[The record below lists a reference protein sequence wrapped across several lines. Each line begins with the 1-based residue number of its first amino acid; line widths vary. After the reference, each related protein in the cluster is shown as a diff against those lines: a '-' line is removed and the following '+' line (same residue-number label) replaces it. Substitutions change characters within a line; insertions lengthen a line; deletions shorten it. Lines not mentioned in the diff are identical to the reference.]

1 MTHAPPEVMRAHFP
15 GQPGSVRAA
24 RHLLRSHVATILS
37 AEDVDTAML
46 LVSEVVTNAVVHAG
60 TPVEVVVC
68 LQGGATLRVEVADGS
83 VQRPTIRHD
92 AMMAS
97 TGRGLHLLDALAHR
111 WGVTVRATGKT
122 VWFELSGD
130 EDWAEESVMKS
141 SLKPAKFSGMV
152 WIDGVQVPVNLDAA
166 SWDEAIAL
174 LNNQYGHDSAF
185 VLRTED
191 ATMQPG

>member
-1 MTHAPPEVMRAHFP
+1 VTHAPPEVMRAHFP
-15 GQPGSVRAA
+15 GQPDSARAA

-37 AEDVDTAML
+37 GEDVDTAML

-60 TPVEVVVC
+60 TSVEVVVC

-122 VWFELSGD
+122 VWFELSGA
-130 EDWAEESVMKS
+130 ETWTEESVMKS
-141 SLKPAKFSGMV
+141 SLQPKFTGMV

-185 VLRTED
+185 VLRTAD